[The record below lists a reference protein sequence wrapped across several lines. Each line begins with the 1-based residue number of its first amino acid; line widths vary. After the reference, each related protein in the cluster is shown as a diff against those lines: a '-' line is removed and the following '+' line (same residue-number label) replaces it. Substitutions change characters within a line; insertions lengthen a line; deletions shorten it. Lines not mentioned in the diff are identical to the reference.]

1 MDRGLSYREAG
12 VRRSFGALTFCDTS
26 KFGFS
31 FTYPTF
37 MNTST
42 PTKPP
47 EWLRLAKLAVETE
60 VAAATAV
67 SSCPISPVEMDR
79 IRAAAIL
86 AQMSQLFQ
94 YWLRFV
100 AGRHAFKKAGR
111 VARGLIELDGLVK
124 PTVPAKA

>member
-1 MDRGLSYREAG
+1 
-12 VRRSFGALTFCDTS
+12 
-26 KFGFS
+26 
-31 FTYPTF
+31 
-37 MNTST
+37 MNTSI

-60 VAAATAV
+60 VATATAA
-67 SSCPISPVEMDR
+67 SSCPISPAEMDR

-86 AQMSQLFQ
+86 GQMSQLFR
-94 YWLRFV
+94 YGLRFV

-111 VARGLIELDGLVK
+111 VARGLAQLDRLVK